1 VNRTLTLSLFIS
13 SSLALVSPCFGD
25 LVTASGAGS
34 TLATSQDLTADNVSE
49 IQGALSGTDLNDA
62 SLFKIFITDAA
73 DFSAM
78 TLDAG
83 AFGIPDTVLSLFDS
97 SGVGVYLNDDADP
110 SNPADTF
117 SCLPS
122 ADSSNPCANVR
133 GGVGPV
139 SDGVYYL
146 AISRGANY
154 PVDDMGNEIFS
165 LTFSSTDVL
174 GPSSTNPVAGW
185 DQGAF
190 TAPDFDLVDYDIV
203 LTGAGVETPEPAAW
217 PVISGALLLGVL
229 VRRRRS
235 NSSAA

>member
-78 TLDAG
+78 TIDSG
-83 AFGIPDTVLSLFDS
+83 SFDFPDTVLSLFDS

-110 SNPADTF
+110 SNAADTF

-122 ADSSNPCANVR
+122 ADSSNPCANAR
-133 GGVGPV
+133 GGAGPV
-139 SDGVYYL
+139 TDGVYYL

-154 PVDDMGNEIFS
+154 PLDDMGNEIFS
-165 LTFSSTDVL
+165 PVFSTDVV
-174 GPSSTNPVAGW
+174 GPSSSDPLGGW

-203 LTGAGVETPEPAAW
+203 LTGAGVATPEPAAW

-229 VRRRRS
+229 ARRKFPRP
-235 NSSAA
+235 A